1 MKISDD
7 DSKGVP
13 EKLQLLESRI
23 DGLVSNQTAVW
34 ESLAKVIKA
43 VSNLEQKMA
52 SLNSSENREMKQI
65 KMDLDLLTKISKTNE
80 ESIKDVANI
89 VDNLNIPS
97 SPKTKTKDSKELDSS
112 QWKPM
117 DSNGRP

>member
-13 EKLQLLESRI
+13 EKLQLLQSRI
-23 DGLVSNQTAVW
+23 DGIVSNQTGVW
-34 ESLAKVIKA
+34 ERLAKVNKA
-43 VSNLEQKMA
+43 VSNIEQKVS

-65 KMDLDLLTKISKTNE
+65 KMDLDLLSKISKTNE

-97 SPKTKTKDSKELDSS
+97 SPTTTKDSKELDSS